1 MATPPI
7 SSGVTMNTLK
17 SRILNPAL
25 TSHYSVMIYPPQGSS
40 QGNNDG
46 EPTLANYIRSEFG
59 IIYDLAL
66 MELTCTEA
74 NLPGSSLATIE
85 TLDYMGVTEKH
96 AYRRL
101 YDDTIDFTFL
111 VTQDSNYQQIRFFD
125 AWLRYIVREDSSRL
139 NQSTFYARARYPS
152 EYKGTL
158 QVVKFEKNL
167 GSRFSVGGVPL
178 LIYNFVDAYPKS
190 INSIPVS
197 YDASDLLKV
206 TVSFTY
212 SRYYVDRQLTA
223 TSANQERNQNSPG
236 NPEVPSAGA
245 LGTLNPQNN
254 VTSELRS
261 QELQRNIS
269 NDSRT
274 QPFNLRGFGSNW
286 GTTNNRTT
294 TGGGNA

>member
-1 MATPPI
+1 MSTPPI

-25 TSHYSVMIYPPQGSS
+25 TSHYSVMINPPQV
-40 QGNNDG
+40 NADG
-46 EPTLANYIRSEFG
+46 EPTLANYVKSEFG
-59 IIYDLAL
+59 IIYDKQL

-101 YDDTIDFTFL
+101 YDDAIDFTFL
-111 VTQDSNYQQIRFFD
+111 VTQDSNYHQIRFFD
-125 AWLRYIVREDSSRL
+125 AWIRYIVREDSSRL
-139 NQSTFYARARYPS
+139 NQNTFYARARYPS

-167 GSRFSVGGVPL
+167 GSGFGGSVPILV
-178 LIYNFVDAYPKS
+178 YNFVDAFPKS

-212 SRYYVDRQLTA
+212 SRYYVDKNIVTIDTTNTQ
-223 TSANQERNQNSPG
+223 RNNNSPG
-236 NPEVPSAGA
+236 NADVPAFPNLSDINRLPFIQDAEGRNFP
-245 LGTLNPQNN
+245 LGPGIPGLTGGLNPT
-254 VTSELRS
+254 VS
-261 QELQRNIS
+261 
-269 NDSRT
+269 
-274 QPFNLRGFGSNW
+274 
-286 GTTNNRTT
+286 
-294 TGGGNA
+294 